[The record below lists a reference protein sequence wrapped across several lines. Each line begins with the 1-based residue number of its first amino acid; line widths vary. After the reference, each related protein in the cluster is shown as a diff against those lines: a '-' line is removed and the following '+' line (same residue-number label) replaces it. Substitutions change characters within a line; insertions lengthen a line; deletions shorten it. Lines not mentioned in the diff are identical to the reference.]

1 MAESEIEGS
10 GSIPNKEG
18 TFGKE
23 VAREKIHQGVYH
35 LITIC
40 LHMAWKWWNC
50 LRCFWPAQPCG
61 QQRERPSNE
70 AKSYH
75 PPVSRNNGS
84 KKMMLVLD
92 QWLWS
97 GHYLGMNEYYVIF
110 FSHDSMEGLVGRVD
124 KADRLPD
131 DDVARHCAQDWSWR
145 RHFQEKYWESEE
157 VYSHKS
163 WPSSLERF

>member
-61 QQRERPSNE
+61 QQREQPSNE

-75 PPVSRNNGS
+75 PPVSKLFIGERMAPRWWS
-84 KKMMLVLD
+84 VMMKSALFGDEWILRD
-92 QWLWS
+92 LQSWQH
-97 GHYLGMNEYYVIF
+97 GGTCRQ
-110 FSHDSMEGLVGRVD
+110 GRQSRPLAV
-124 KADRLPD
+124 
-131 DDVARHCAQDWSWR
+131 WR
-145 RHFQEKYWESEE
+145 RGS
-157 VYSHKS
+157 
-163 WPSSLERF
+163 PLCTGLELKETFSGKNIGNRKRFISTKVDHRV